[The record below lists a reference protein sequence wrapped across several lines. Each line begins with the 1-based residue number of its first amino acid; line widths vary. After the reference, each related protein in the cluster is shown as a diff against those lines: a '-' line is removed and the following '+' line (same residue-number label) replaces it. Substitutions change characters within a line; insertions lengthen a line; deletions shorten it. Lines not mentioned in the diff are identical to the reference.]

1 MFQIRDIYT
10 GKCSKLNFL
19 KFKNFALL
27 YIFKPLIFIKNP
39 LGDNLE
45 ILSFM
50 YLQIL
55 GYKYVIFFKETLF
68 QNLLLYKIAGTEG
81 RVGSPCKPV
90 FCECLVFRYRTLE
103 GVSVLSPHVLFVLQ
117 PFLSAEL
124 GDVLTRMDCSPAPY
138 CLENNFLLFKN

>member
-68 QNLLLYKIAGTEG
+68 
-81 RVGSPCKPV
+81 
-90 FCECLVFRYRTLE
+90 
-103 GVSVLSPHVLFVLQ
+103 
-117 PFLSAEL
+117 
-124 GDVLTRMDCSPAPY
+124 
-138 CLENNFLLFKN
+138 